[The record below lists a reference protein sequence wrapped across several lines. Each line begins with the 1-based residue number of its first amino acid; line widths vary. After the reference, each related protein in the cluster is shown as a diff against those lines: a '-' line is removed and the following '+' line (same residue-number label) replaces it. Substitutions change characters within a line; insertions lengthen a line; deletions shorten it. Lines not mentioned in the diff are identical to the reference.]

1 MQSPHIHAIKTELGV
16 ITPVLYKDANG
27 NSNVIWQKG
36 NAKEIKTDGLVYKN
50 IGVEYWQK
58 QNDHTSYCYTQ
69 NKLTAIY
76 TEAASSKNWV
86 SQMPNGKIIMQCLKA
101 CELMLKSKGVTPY
114 GSNFAIA
121 TANNNGKGSVG
132 TVSKSATKAYNIMNN
147 ELSKGH
153 PVIVGVDYKPGN
165 PGNADKMTDHFIV
178 VVSMLEF
185 YDNDKWSRSYNFY
198 DPGKI
203 HSNAS

>member
-1 MQSPHIHAIKTELGV
+1 
-16 ITPVLYKDANG
+16 
-27 NSNVIWQKG
+27 
-36 NAKEIKTDGLVYKN
+36 
-50 IGVEYWQK
+50 
-58 QNDHTSYCYTQ
+58 
-69 NKLTAIY
+69 
-76 TEAASSKNWV
+76 
-86 SQMPNGKIIMQCLKA
+86 
-101 CELMLKSKGVTPY
+101 MLKSKGVTPY